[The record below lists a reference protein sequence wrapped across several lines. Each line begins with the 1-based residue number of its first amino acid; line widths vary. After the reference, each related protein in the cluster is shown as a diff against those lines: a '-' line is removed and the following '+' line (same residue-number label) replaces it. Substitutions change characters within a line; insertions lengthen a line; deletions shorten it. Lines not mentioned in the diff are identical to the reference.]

1 MKKLHRLIVSSKA
14 YRQSGHPR
22 PEGLRFDAGNAV
34 SYGMSQRG
42 ALNAVTSNVA
52 DVFGI
57 NAGSLEVGKAADVVV
72 WSNDP
77 FELSSHVSK
86 MIING
91 EEVSTQSRQDK
102 LRERY
107 TTDSTMP
114 RAYTK

>member
-1 MKKLHRLIVSSKA
+1 MAS
-14 YRQSGHPR
+14 
-22 PEGLRFDAGNAV
+22 
-34 SYGMSQRG
+34 
-42 ALNAVTSNVA
+42 
-52 DVFGI
+52 VFNI
-57 NAGSLEVGKAADVVV
+57 NAGSIEVGKAADVVM

-107 TTDSTMP
+107 TTESSMP